1 MNFKQNKEN
10 IGSGTGGYLASDC
23 LQQANC
29 PGFRVEKW
37 TWWVNQLVKDCFKS
51 EHEGSGG
58 GTKL

>member
-1 MNFKQNKEN
+1 MILTENKEN
-10 IGSGTGGYLASDC
+10 KGSCTGSYLAADG
-23 LQQANC
+23 LQLADY
-29 PGFRVEKW
+29 PGFRVEKQ